1 MNVDSLDFECIS
13 GLSDFDKHYVRS
25 PDDFNPYIENLPALS
40 SIKPQLIKK
49 RNSIS
54 FDREKL
60 ALEIKNQYKK
70 NGNLTD
76 ENEKKITRLSSSNA
90 FTIITAHQP
99 SLLTGP
105 LYLVHKIL
113 SAIVTAESVQK
124 HYPNKIIIPVFIIG
138 GEDHDFE
145 EMNHLHY
152 RNDLYKWKEENVG
165 GAVGRMSTEGVVA
178 VIEELAPSLSQ
189 SYYGK
194 EIVKLLKG
202 SFSKANTVAS
212 GTQLFLSSLF
222 SAEPLLVVHMDNA
235 VFKNAFTPI
244 IIKEVMDQQ
253 SIGHIEKTQKK
264 LREIGYGDQA
274 LAREINFFYLFDGN
288 RRRIIRDGDYFE
300 VLDSKI
306 RIPISEMENHIKSF
320 PERFSPNVVMRP
332 IYQEFIF
339 PNIAYV
345 GGGGEIAYWM
355 ERKKQFE
362 SFKIP
367 FPLLLRR
374 HSATIMVERN
384 WNKMKD
390 LPFQMEDWFFHIH
403 QLEAKWLDL
412 EFSTEMDISESYKKL
427 HSIFDELREK
437 MAHVDDTLLYSNE
450 AARVDSLKPLKRL
463 NEKLKRAI
471 KSKEAKTRKS
481 IRKIHSEIYPKGNLQ
496 ERYVNFLEYY
506 ERRGPQLFTDLK
518 DSFVAF
524 EPRMSI
530 VRCP

>member
-1 MNVDSLDFECIS
+1 MNVDSLDFDCIS

-25 PDDFNPYIENLPALS
+25 PDDFNPYIESLPALS
-40 SIKPQLIKK
+40 SIEPQLIKK
-49 RNSIS
+49 SNSIS

-60 ALEIKNQYKK
+60 ALEIKNQYEE
-70 NGNLTD
+70 NGDLTN
-76 ENEKKITRLSSSNA
+76 ENEKKINRLRSPNA

-105 LYLVHKIL
+105 LYFVHKIL

-124 HYPNKIIIPVFIIG
+124 HYPEKKIIPVFIIG

-152 RNDLYKWKEENVG
+152 RNDLYTWKEEDVG
-165 GAVGRMSTEGVVA
+165 NAVGRMSTEGVVA

-194 EIVKLLKG
+194 EMVNLLKD
-202 SFSKANTVAS
+202 SFSNASSVAS
-212 GTQLFLSSLF
+212 GTQLFVSRLF
-222 SAEPLLVVHMDNA
+222 SAEPLLVVQMDNA
-235 VFKNAFTPI
+235 IFKEAFTPI
-244 IIKEVMDQQ
+244 IVKEVLDQQ
-253 SIGHIEKTQKK
+253 SIGPIEQTQKD

-274 LAREINFFYLFDGN
+274 LAREINFFYLYDGN

-306 RIPISEMENHIKSF
+306 RIPITEMENHIKSY

-355 ERKKQFE
+355 ERKRQFE
-362 SFKIP
+362 SFEIP

-374 HSATIMVERN
+374 HSATIIIERN

-390 LPFQMEDWFFHIH
+390 LPFQMEDWFSHIH
-403 QLEAKWLDL
+403 TLEAKWLEL
-412 EFSTEMDISESYKKL
+412 EFSDEIDLSESYKKL
-427 HSIFDELREK
+427 HFIFDELREK
-437 MAHVDDTLLYSNE
+437 MANVDETLLYSNE

-463 NEKLKRAI
+463 KKKLKRAL
-471 KSKEAKTRKS
+471 KSKEAKSRES

-506 ERRGPQLFTDLK
+506 ERRGPQLFTDIK